1 MFRKVWYN
9 HILLTKLLAG
19 HKICNT
25 PAVNT
30 STLYVCIPDGKNFV
44 AGTVYSQDYVSRVL
58 SRKSQ

>member
-30 STLYVCIPDGKNFV
+30 SNLRIPDGKKFV